1 VVRFTRVRD
10 LLLVAVLVGL
20 LTHVVFRQS
29 YQSIPPLPT
38 LAGSTL
44 LVLAIVEAVLGFSLR
59 ARILRRRG
67 TRPVQ
72 PLTAARAVALA
83 KASSVLG
90 AIMLGVWG
98 GVLGYV
104 LPRRSQI
111 IAAGSDTTA
120 AVIGS
125 VCAMILVGAA
135 LWLEYC
141 CKAPKGPDDADEPD
155 RK

>member
-29 YQSIPPLPT
+29 YQSVPPLPP

-44 LVLAIVEAVLGFSLR
+44 LALAIVEAVFGFSLR
-59 ARILRRRG
+59 ARILRKQG

-90 AIMLGVWG
+90 AIMLGAWV

-104 LPRRSQI
+104 LPRRSQV
-111 IAAGSDTTA
+111 IAAASDTTA
-120 AVIGS
+120 AVIGA
-125 VCAMILVGAA
+125 VCAAILVGAA

-141 CKAPKGPDDADEPD
+141 CKAPKGPDDVDEPD
-155 RK
+155 